1 MATANNIQDLQKIIA
16 TNAAALKN
24 VKQGYDTMYQNY
36 ANQLVN
42 NGSFQAIESA
52 RQNMQNNTNRQ
63 YNDAAKNYYAQYRIN
78 QNKLPEQLSNLGVT
92 GGASETAQLGLM
104 NQYSGNLYNNESAR
118 ANALNT
124 GNMQYDQMVAENSTS
139 LAEQLANTYLTLA
152 QQAREELLAEQAA
165 KAAAS
170 SSRGGGGRS
179 SRRSYRSYYKGGSGS
194 SSTGVKPSGGK
205 TSVSDAIKNGANLTA
220 LIGANALKNA
230 GKGKKKTIENTA
242 KYKETYGSTK
252 KTTKKKKTG
261 GSGGGTS
268 KARTYK
274 VSMYK

>member
-24 VKQGYDTMYQNY
+24 VKKGYDTMYQNY

-52 RQNMQNNTNRQ
+52 RQNMQNTTNRQ

-179 SRRSYRSYYKGGSGS
+179 SRRSYSRYYKGGSGS
-194 SSTGVKPSGGK
+194 SSTGVAPSGSNNK
-205 TSVSDAIKNGANLTA
+205 T
-220 LIGANALKNA
+220 
-230 GKGKKKTIENTA
+230 KTFMPSTTTA
-242 KYKETYGSTK
+242 KYQETFGSTK
-252 KTTKKKKTG
+252 KTTKKKKKG

-268 KARTYK
+268 KARTYR